1 MPKRRSSK
9 KPSKKVI
16 IGAAAAAVILI
27 AIFAGSGKDTVIV
40 DPPLTPEPTVTAYE
54 TVAAVTQI
62 PVTASP
68 APTAVPTAAPT
79 DIPTLKKGSTGEA
92 VKALQERLISL
103 GYLSG
108 TADGDFGPATAQAV
122 KDFQLVNNLTEDG
135 VAGPETI
142 GRIMGRYAIRNGTVF
157 KTSSGSVYHVS
168 STCSG
173 MKSPQSLTL
182 VEARRQGLTPCDRCH

>member
-1 MPKRRSSK
+1 MARENAPKR
-9 KPSKKVI
+9 PNKKVI
-16 IGAAAAAVILI
+16 IGAAAAVVLI
-27 AIFAGSGKDTVIV
+27 AIIAGTGGNKK
-40 DPPLTPEPTVTAYE
+40 EPSPAPTAAPAATAYE
-54 TVAAVTQI
+54 TIAPATQI
-62 PVTASP
+62 PATASP
-68 APTAVPTAAPT
+68 APTAVPTVAPSE
-79 DIPTLKKGSTGEA
+79 IPTLKKGSTGET